1 MANQRTALHGTGEAM
16 SHEIIRLGGAIELQV
31 LEHGTLEGQAEG
43 DLRLKVSVRMDD
55 FAGAYAG
62 VWIARDDWRAFIT
75 SLRTLEHERR
85 GEASLIAM
93 SPDKFELHLEIID
106 RAGHLAAHGFL
117 SRYHF
122 RPNQDALR
130 SRIEY
135 YVDVDPSLLRELVG
149 SFSAWYQDPSHR
161 VVGD

>member
-1 MANQRTALHGTGEAM
+1 MANQSADLNGTGEAM
-16 SHEIIRLGGAIELQV
+16 SHEIIRLGDTIELQV
-31 LEHGTLEGQAEG
+31 LEHGTIEGQAEG

-55 FAGAYAG
+55 FAGAYDG
-62 VWIARDDWRAFIT
+62 VWIARDDWREFIT
-75 SLRTLEHERR
+75 SLQTLEPERR
-85 GEASLIAM
+85 GKASLIAM
-93 SPDKFELHLEIID
+93 SPDEFELHLEIID

-122 RPNQDALR
+122 RPNQDPLR

-149 SFSAWYQDPSHR
+149 SFSAWHQDPFHR
-161 VVGD
+161 AAGN